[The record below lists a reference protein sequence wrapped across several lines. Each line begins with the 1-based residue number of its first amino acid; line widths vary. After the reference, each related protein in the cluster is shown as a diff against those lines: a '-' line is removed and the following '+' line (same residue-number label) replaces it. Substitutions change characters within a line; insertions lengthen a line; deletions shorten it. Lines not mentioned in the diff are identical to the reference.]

1 MLAAIVGLAG
11 RGLRQEGLSWT
22 SQTSFCGKLGQDK
35 DAVPGVETQRVWEH
49 RRAPYTPQLHQAEVG
64 TRHKSWGEWRASR
77 QCSPSISPR
86 PLGLRPH
93 QREVQIQE
101 ADSENLKLA
110 LGSREYSPSLG
121 SGGHSLALGSGLGP
135 RL

>member
-1 MLAAIVGLAG
+1 MLAAVVGPA
-11 RGLRQEGLSWT
+11 GLRQEGLSWT
-22 SQTSFCGKLGQDK
+22 PQTSFCGNRGQDK
-35 DAVPGVETQRVWEH
+35 DAVPGVETQGVREH
-49 RRAPYTPQLHQAEVG
+49 RRAPYIPQLHQAEVDTG
-64 TRHKSWGEWRASR
+64 HKSWGKWRASR
-77 QCSPSISPR
+77 PCSPSISPR
-86 PLGLRPH
+86 PLGLRPY

-121 SGGHSLALGSGLGP
+121 SGGHRLALGSGLGP